1 MPPLFDFESDPVRK
15 TLSMIVAAGAILA
28 LAACSSGTP
37 TSTSTT
43 SSASSAKCVST
54 PSGSTSESVKV
65 TGDFRATPTVKFS
78 APLKATSTERTVV
91 IKGKGA
97 DVKPSSTV
105 DIALAAYN
113 GTTGKLLSASGFDKT
128 SPVPIVVDPTQFVPG
143 LVRTIECVPL
153 GSRVVTTST
162 VKDSFGSADTSSL
175 GLKATDT
182 VVFVA
187 DVVDVV
193 PTRANGKSVAPTP
206 GFPTVKLSKSGQPT
220 ITIPKSTPPTTTKIA
235 LLKQGEGDVVKSTD
249 TISLQYQGV
258 LWRTGKVF
266 DQSWGRSVY
275 SGPVTGFVP
284 GFTKAIEGQKVGSQV
299 IVIIPP
305 ADGYGSKGNGEIKGT
320 DTMVF
325 VIDIVKTTH

>member
-1 MPPLFDFESDPVRK
+1 MRK
-15 TLSMIVAAGAILA
+15 TLSLIVAAGAILA
-28 LAACSSGTP
+28 LAACSSGSPTP
-37 TSTSTT
+37 TSTTAA
-43 SSASSAKCVST
+43 ASGAKCVST
-54 PSGSTSESVKV
+54 PSGATSKSVSV

-78 APLKATSTERTVV
+78 TPLKATSTERTVV
-91 IKGKGA
+91 IKGSGS
-97 DVKPSSTV
+97 DVKPASTV

-128 SPVPIVVDPTQFVPG
+128 SPVPIVVDDKQYVPG
-143 LVRTIECVPL
+143 LVRTIECVPV

-193 PTRANGKSVAPTP
+193 PTRANGKAVAPTA
-206 GFPTVKLSKSGQPT
+206 GFPTVKLSSIGQPT
-220 ITIPKSTPPTTTKIA
+220 VTIPKTAPPTTTKIA
-235 LLKQGEGDVVKSTD
+235 LLKQGDGAVVKSTD

-266 DQSWGRSVY
+266 DQSWGRGVY
-275 SGPVTGFVP
+275 SGAVTGFVP
-284 GFTKAIEGQKVGSQV
+284 GFTKALEGQKVGSQV

-305 ADGYGSKGNGEIKGT
+305 ADGYGAKGNGDIKGT

>member
-1 MPPLFDFESDPVRK
+1 MRK
-15 TLSMIVAAGAILA
+15 TISLIVAAGAILA
-28 LAACSSGTP
+28 LAACSSGSPTP
-37 TSTSTT
+37 TSSTAGA
-43 SSASSAKCVST
+43 SAAKCVST
-54 PSGSTSESVKV
+54 PSGATSKSVSV
-65 TGDFRATPTVKFS
+65 TGDFRATPTVKFAS
-78 APLKATSTERTVV
+78 PLKATSTERTVV
-91 IKGKGA
+91 IKGHGS
-97 DVKPSSTV
+97 DVKPASTV

-128 SPVPIVVDPTQFVPG
+128 APVPIVVDDTQYVPG
-143 LVRTIECVPL
+143 LVRTIECVPV

-193 PTRANGKSVAPTP
+193 PSRANGKPVAPTA
-206 GFPTVKLSKSGQPT
+206 GFPTVKLSSIGQPT
-220 ITIPKSTPPTTTKIA
+220 VTIPKTTPPTTTKIA
-235 LLKQGEGDVVKSTD
+235 VLKQGDGAVVKSTD

-266 DQSWGRSVY
+266 DQSWGRGVY
-275 SGPVTGFVP
+275 SGAVTGFVP
-284 GFTKAIEGQKVGSQV
+284 GFTKAIEGQKVGSQ
-299 IVIIPP
+299 IIAIIPP
-305 ADGYGSKGNGEIKGT
+305 ADGYGSKGNGDIKGT

-325 VIDIVKTTH
+325 VIDIVKTTN

>member
-1 MPPLFDFESDPVRK
+1 
-15 TLSMIVAAGAILA
+15 
-28 LAACSSGTP
+28 
-37 TSTSTT
+37 
-43 SSASSAKCVST
+43 
-54 PSGSTSESVKV
+54 VKV

-128 SPVPIVVDPTQFVPG
+128 TPVPIVVDPTQFVPG

-193 PTRANGKSVAPTP
+193 PTRANGKSVAPTA
-206 GFPTVKLSKSGQPT
+206 GFPTVKLSSIGQPT
-220 ITIPKSTPPTTTKIA
+220 VTIPKSAPPTTTKIA
-235 LLKQGEGDVVKSTD
+235 LLKQGNGAVVKSTD

-266 DQSWGRSVY
+266 DQSWGRGVY
-275 SGPVTGFVP
+275 SGAVTGFVP
-284 GFTKAIEGQKVGSQV
+284 GFTKALVGQKVGSQV

>member
-1 MPPLFDFESDPVRK
+1 MRK
-15 TLSMIVAAGAILA
+15 TLSLIAAVGAILA
-28 LAACSSGTP
+28 LAACSSGAPAP
-37 TSTSTT
+37 TSTST
-43 SSASSAKCVST
+43 SAASAKCVST
-54 PSGSTSESVKV
+54 PSGATSKAVSV

-91 IKGKGA
+91 IKGKGS

-128 SPVPIVVDPTQFVPG
+128 SPVPIVVDDTQYVPG
-143 LVRTIECVPL
+143 LVRTIECVPV

-162 VKDSFGSADTSSL
+162 VKDSFGSQDTSSL

-187 DVVDVV
+187 DVVDLV
-193 PTRANGKSVAPTP
+193 PTRANGTPVAPTA
-206 GFPTVKLSKSGQPT
+206 GFPTVKLSSIGQPT
-220 ITIPKSTPPTTTKIA
+220 ITIPKTAPPTTTKIA
-235 LLKQGEGDVVKSTD
+235 VLKQGDGAVVKSTD

-266 DQSWGRSVY
+266 DQSWGRGVY
-275 SGPVTGFVP
+275 SGAVTGFVA
-284 GFTKAIEGQKVGSQV
+284 GFTKALEGQKVGSQV

-305 ADGYGSKGNGEIKGT
+305 ADGYGTKGKGDIKGT

>member
-1 MPPLFDFESDPVRK
+1 VRK
-15 TLSMIVAAGAILA
+15 TLSLIAAAGAILA
-28 LAACSSGTP
+28 LAACSSGAPTP
-37 TSTSTT
+37 TSTT
-43 SSASSAKCVST
+43 SSASAAKCVST
-54 PSGSTSESVKV
+54 PSGATSKSVKV
-65 TGDFRATPTVKFS
+65 TGDFRATPTVKFT

-91 IKGKGA
+91 IKGTGA

-105 DIALAAYN
+105 DIALAVYN

-128 SPVPIVVDPTQFVPG
+128 NPVPIVVDDTQYVPG

-162 VKDSFGSADTSSL
+162 VKDSFGKADTSSL

-193 PTRANGKSVAPTP
+193 PTRADGASVPPTP

-220 ITIPKSTPPTTTKIA
+220 VTIPKSAPPTTTKIA
-235 LLKQGEGDVVKSTD
+235 LLKKGDGDVVKSTD

-266 DQSWGRSVY
+266 DQSWGRGVY

-284 GFTKAIEGQKVGSQV
+284 GFTKAIEGQTVGSQV
-299 IVIIPP
+299 IAVIPP
-305 ADGYGSKGNGEIKGT
+305 ADGYGSKGNGDIKAT

-325 VIDIVKTTH
+325 VIDIVKATH